1 MRPRSNRRLLV
12 VASVVVVVAVVIA
25 NLLGRHENS
34 YERMA
39 DAITQA
45 LAHND
50 MAPVQKDFNAID
62 RPELQ
67 NRARVG
73 ALSDLVGAM
82 GAFKGSKENTPQG
95 LDPGYHQFVETFAR
109 GTLVEKYKLDADGKI
124 TRFHIA
130 PTSSVNAG
138 P

>member
-25 NLLGRHENS
+25 NLLGRHENR

-82 GAFKGSKENTPQG
+82 GASKA
-95 LDPGYHQFVETFAR
+95 AR
-109 GTLVEKYKLDADGKI
+109 RIRRKVWIPVTISSSKPLREAHSSKSISSMPMV
-124 TRFHIA
+124 RSRVS
-130 PTSSVNAG
+130 TSLRLRA
-138 P
+138 

>member
-1 MRPRSNRRLLV
+1 MKPRSNRQLFIAAFV
-12 VASVVVVVAVVIA
+12 IAIVIIVIA
-25 NLLGRHENS
+25 NLLGRHENR

-50 MAPVQKDFNAID
+50 MAPVQNDFNASD

-73 ALSDLVGAM
+73 ALSDLVVSL

-95 LDPGYHQFVETFAR
+95 SDPNYHQFVETFAK

-124 TRFHIA
+124 TRFHIGPSA
-130 PTSSVNAG
+130 AMNAG

>member
-1 MRPRSNRRLLV
+1 MRPRSNRQLFIAAFVFVIVIVL
-12 VASVVVVVAVVIA
+12 IA
-25 NLLGRHENS
+25 NLLGHHENR

-50 MAPVQKDFNAID
+50 MAPVQRDFNAID

-95 LDPGYHQFVETFAR
+95 LDPGYHQFVETFAK

-124 TRFHIA
+124 THFHIG